1 MSVRAYVVVWLGL
14 LAFTALAV
22 GTASL
27 NLGRWAMVVVLGIAA
42 AKSMLVLLYFMHL
55 RFEKRLL
62 VKLLVPIAIATLTI
76 FIGLTFMEVLTR

>member
-14 LAFTALAV
+14 LAFTALTV